1 MTTILKYFFIL
12 LITTSSVAQSK
23 QSKILEGKIVANSS
37 DLEGIYV
44 VNLKTDISTVTEKG
58 GYFSI
63 RASVG
68 DTLLFSAVN
77 FKGIEIMLKQSD
89 LDKAVFFVKME
100 ALIRQLD
107 EVKINEYKNIN
118 AVSLGIV
125 PKGLKVYTPAERK
138 LYTATTGSGLVSVDG
153 IINMF
158 SGRTAM
164 LKTALLYEKKEI
176 ILNKIS
182 NLFEDNFFTHTLK
195 IPTEY
200 VQGFKYYS
208 VENDKFV
215 AAIQSKNKTLATF
228 FIGELAEKYL
238 ELLNKKE

>member
-1 MTTILKYFFIL
+1 MKITLKWFLVF
-12 LITTSSVAQSK
+12 LITTVSAAQSK
-23 QSKILEGKIVANSS
+23 QSKILEGKVVANSS
-37 DLEGIYV
+37 DLEGIYI
-44 VNLKTDISTVTEKG
+44 VNLKNDTSTATEKG

-77 FKGIEIMLKQSD
+77 FKGIEITLKESD
-89 LDKAVFFVKME
+89 LEKAIFFVKME
-100 ALIRQLD
+100 TLIRQLD

-153 IINMF
+153 IINLL

-182 NLFEDNFFTHTLK
+182 NLFEDNFFTNTLK
-195 IPTEY
+195 IPTDY
-200 VQGFKYYS
+200 VQGFKYYC
-208 VENDKFV
+208 VENEKFV
-215 AAIQSKNKTLATF
+215 AVVQSKNKTLATF
-228 FIGELAEKYL
+228 LIGELAEKYL
-238 ELLNKKE
+238 ELNSNKQ